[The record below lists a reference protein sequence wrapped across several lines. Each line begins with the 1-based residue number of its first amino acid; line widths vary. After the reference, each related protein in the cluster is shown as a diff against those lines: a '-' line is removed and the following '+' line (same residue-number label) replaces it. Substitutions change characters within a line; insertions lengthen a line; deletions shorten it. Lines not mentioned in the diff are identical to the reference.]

1 MATELVPSTILF
13 PAKKWFLWNE
23 NLNTFHRYLLK
34 ALLCI
39 LFKVSFHVA
48 VWPVRLCCIIL
59 YVPLHV
65 FEYLR
70 ICPLIAACKLSRQH
84 FPKFKNEILF
94 TFLCLSVGR
103 REGGYREFLKCG
115 GGGGVVFRSFSQKF
129 AIWPPSLY
137 NYGQKSTKKR
147 CGICSTKLIIKTSE
161 RHQCFSLF
169 SCFRCFFRWFCQ
181 VWTNF
186 TLSPRIYIAGL
197 NR

>member
-1 MATELVPSTILF
+1 MLDNWSVMATELVPSTILF

-115 GGGGVVFRSFSQKF
+115 GGGG
-129 AIWPPSLY
+129 LY
-137 NYGQKSTKKR
+137 LGHSPKNLQFDPLPLQLRIKK
-147 CGICSTKLIIKTSE
+147 
-161 RHQCFSLF
+161 
-169 SCFRCFFRWFCQ
+169 
-181 VWTNF
+181 
-186 TLSPRIYIAGL
+186 Y
-197 NR
+197 